1 MWNKRIIFV
10 FSLLAFLGSSVSFAQ
25 SVVPENDSSTGA
37 LVQVCSQLD
46 DVDAQ
51 NFCFGFGE
59 GVYQSYIADHP
70 KASQRQFCL
79 PKNGDT
85 REEIL
90 KAFLAWN
97 KANPKFNKEPAAKT
111 IIQFFKAQYPCK

>member
-1 MWNKRIIFV
+1 MWNKRIIF
-10 FSLLAFLGSSVSFAQ
+10 AFGLVALLGSSVGFAQ
-25 SVVPENDSSTGA
+25 KIVPENDSSTAA
-37 LVQVCSQLD
+37 LVELCSKLD

-59 GVYQSYIADHP
+59 GVYQSYVANHP
-70 KASQRQFCL
+70 NPSQRQFCL

-90 KAFLAWN
+90 KSFLAWN
-97 KANPKFNKEPAAKT
+97 KANPKFNKDPAVKS
-111 IIQFFKAQYPCK
+111 IIRFFKTQYPCK